1 MINSVSSKMQ
11 TLIQHLASPCSRC
24 TLAAVAN
31 YSLFTILFALLI
43 SCYREPLELYYDGRS
58 DVQITYDWESVYGD
72 RPDGMTLMLAHDGD
86 SLRLYPP
93 THNIDITNDLRLP
106 SGHYLLTVMNKSFG
120 EYSRVSFYNRN
131 SHRDIHVK
139 SKTYYVQTENFW
151 DNGRTYLEEPE
162 KMGVAVDTFDV
173 STVIDS
179 LIFYDYRGTAFP
191 DTIHIRRHEVIQP
204 MTTTLRVRVKIRGI
218 SYMRAMEGY
227 ITGMADGFY
236 LSQGWRTKE
245 VGTIK
250 LENWERDYAEEV
262 RRRAVEPTDS
272 EANVGWMTCT
282 VETFGLPHGKELLKW
297 RTPESNYIMLHF
309 TLLDGRTADFAYQVG
324 KEIRYVGD
332 DGTLDYFYQADV
344 RLALDLEIDTPYYNN
359 DEVPIMP
366 YSQPE
371 GSGQFDAEV
380 QPWGDDVE
388 VDVPM

>member
-1 MINSVSSKMQ
+1 MMKNRMIISVSKKMQ
-11 TLIQHLASPCSRC
+11 TAVRHLAS
-24 TLAAVAN
+24 LLL
-31 YSLFTILFALLI
+31 LFILFS
-43 SCYREPLELYYDGRS
+43 SCQREPLELYYDGRA
-58 DVQITYDWESVYGD
+58 DVQITYDWESEYGE
-72 RPDGMTLMLAHDGD
+72 RPEGMTLMLAQNGD

-93 THNIDITNDLRLP
+93 THNIDITNDLRLG

-120 EYSRVSFYNRN
+120 EYSTVNFYNRN
-131 SHRDIHVK
+131 SHLNISAK
-139 SKTYYVQTENFW
+139 SKTYYVQSENFW

-179 LIFYDYRGTAFP
+179 LIFYDYRGSATP
-191 DTIHIRRHEVIQP
+191 DTIHVRRHEVIKP
-204 MTTTLRVRVKIRGI
+204 MTTTLYVRVMVRGI

-250 LENWERDYAEEV
+250 LEKWERDYAEEA
-262 RRRAVEPTDS
+262 RRHRAEPTDT
-272 EANVGWMTCT
+272 ETNVGWMTCK
-282 VETFGLPHGKELLKW
+282 VETFGLPHGRELLKD

-309 TLLDGRTADFAYQVG
+309 TLLDGRTTDFAYQVG
-324 KEIRYVGD
+324 KDIRYVGD
-332 DGTLDYFYQADV
+332 DGTLKYFYQADV
-344 RLALDLEIDTPYYNN
+344 ALELDLVIDAPFYDK

-380 QPWGDDVE
+380 QDWGDDVN